1 LQYIALFLVFLPSAF
16 GGPLDG
22 ISIDSDAPVVVVG
35 QSLPM
40 ALEPALSLDP
50 EWTYTWS
57 ASTGVIAGA
66 GAGAILTAPVEPGYV
81 VVSVEVFDEDTS
93 LGSLHLA
100 VLAYKQFAIIKA
112 DDYVSYDGSVSDA
125 WNTYFALMNR
135 ERRIKHTVGV
145 ITESLGN
152 YTFATGTE
160 FTDTLRALHASG
172 MGEVWHHGLDHQGTI
187 DNAKIYGLAD
197 PPAPLLKAA
206 TLTEFFGRPYAYQ
219 KAHLEDG
226 LTLSREVLGITMR
239 TFGAPF
245 GLTDSVTT
253 TVIDESADI
262 LNWYDGQPASAKRV
276 LPVDGL
282 LVENPTGYPLLTQ
295 FNVFYDPEQELVVL
309 QAHPGFEEPG
319 NVFPFI
325 DRLSNWS
332 TMLDALEANGTIFL
346 TAAEYGRLFGVG
358 EFPLHPDDD
367 TDGDGL
373 SDWSEGQG
381 DEDADGI
388 PDFLDPDSGG
398 TGPRVRQFSQSLTA
412 AGTHTLTFNLL
423 DAAAAHD
430 ITVELDLGS
439 GFEALAEVS
448 GDLAGLTTGA
458 AYSIAWDAATELPDT
473 EDLGASLR
481 LTPILPSP
489 AGPGRVSSAEI
500 VFTQGCEECISGDTT
515 PAFEAMLPPY
525 EIGTFEI
532 TNEDFAAA
540 LNYAFGEGYL
550 TDDEGDPYAGG
561 DVYLAGQRLY
571 ALSAASAQ
579 IAFNAGVFGPETR
592 DTLSMADHPVTQVS
606 WYGAAAY
613 CNWLSEQAGLE
624 PVYDPANLWSA
635 AEPFSHGFRLPTE
648 AEWERAAAWDES
660 TGAYAFGTSTDTLT
674 TQQANYN
681 DANPL
686 NLSAAPTTTPAGYY
700 DGTNAT
706 VDSPSTLGAYDM
718 SGNVAEWCHDRYD
731 AYPDA
736 EGIVENPL
744 GSDTAPRRVVRGG
757 AWDDAE
763 AACAAAARES
773 ALASAASS
781 RTGFRIARSLRTGQ
795 AIVRDVAID
804 TRPPEVV
811 SITLT
816 EPVEPADLEMG
827 FNVTLSEPITG
838 LTLDDFE
845 LVTDG
850 IVIIAPELLSLE
862 GAGDTYALRA
872 TTGTM
877 SGTVDLVLNAS
888 VAATDPGLNPVITY
902 TESEIATLDTLA
914 PAVTGMTLVG
924 SPAPDAAT
932 LVFQVTFSGLVVSVS
947 TDDFEIQ
954 SSGAAGV
961 TAPAV
966 TEVAGAGPIWLV
978 TVSVNEFDG
987 QLGLALTDTDN
998 SIADVLS
1005 QPLRN
1010 RAETG
1015 LVHTAFTRPPR
1026 VVSIAVLGN
1035 PAPNAAAFSAG
1046 IEFSEPVTGLTQA
1059 ALALLFDGAITAA
1072 PQIESIS
1079 GSGTTY
1085 EVDIDTGVS
1094 DGLLG
1099 LRVNPTAGL
1108 QDSSGFSLAAA
1119 AENAS
1124 LFAVDTIAPEPV
1136 SVALVGPP
1144 AVNAP
1149 EVQFLVTYTEPVLN
1163 VSTAHFAAQLSGTTD
1178 EAPTIA
1184 EVSGG
1189 GALWTVTVDAGIS
1202 EGLIGIELIDDDTV
1216 MDAAGNT
1223 LASLTNSGFA
1233 HAADTRPPRLLSV
1246 EALTPGPTA
1255 SDTVV
1260 FALEFSELVGPMQG
1274 TQDEQLLI
1282 EADGLTYAAATTTA
1296 VGNLANYQV
1305 TLSGLSGAGLLRL
1318 TVRAT
1323 SEEGGGTLLDSNGNG
1338 LPEPAVLPAEIL
1350 IDRLPPD
1357 ALCIGAEIAIDET
1370 GTALLTPEQIDG
1382 GSTDTF
1388 SAVVLVSVEPAL
1400 FDCDTLGFRFV
1411 TLTVDDALGNR
1422 ATCRGIVR
1430 VTDPEGRCVVIPDGE
1445 GEGEGIIDGEGEG
1458 SIDGEGEGEGEGNT
1472 DGEEG
1477 EGEGESEPH
1486 SGDWNGGPDGRI
1498 DLGELLRVIQLYN
1511 AAGFCCGDGETEDGF
1526 ELGPCGAQECSRH
1539 SADYDD
1545 NPWGIS
1551 LTELLRVIQFFNLGG
1566 YYACESGTDPDGFCA
1581 GTLAP

>member
-1 LQYIALFLVFLPSAF
+1 
-16 GGPLDG
+16 
-22 ISIDSDAPVVVVG
+22 
-35 QSLPM
+35 
-40 ALEPALSLDP
+40 
-50 EWTYTWS
+50 
-57 ASTGVIAGA
+57 VI
-66 GAGAILTAPVEPGYV
+66 T
-81 VVSVEVFDEDTS
+81 VEVFDNDVR
-93 LGSLHLA
+93 LGARHLA

-160 FTDTLRALHASG
+160 FTDTLRALQASG

-187 DNAKIYGLAD
+187 DDAKSFGLSD

-206 TLTEFFGRPYAYQ
+206 TLTEFFGRPYAFQ

-226 LTLSREVLGITMR
+226 LTLSRDVLGITMH

-295 FNVFYDPEQELVVL
+295 FNALYDPEQELVVL
-309 QAHPGFEEPG
+309 QVHPGFEEPG

-325 DRLSNWS
+325 DRISNWR
-332 TMLDALEANGTIFL
+332 TMLDALEANGTIIL
-346 TAAEYGRLFGVG
+346 TADEYGRLFDSG

-367 TDGDGL
+367 TDGDGQ

-381 DEDADGI
+381 DEDSDGI

-412 AGTHTLTFNLL
+412 AGTHTLSFDLL
-423 DAAAAHD
+423 HAAAAHG

-439 GFEALAEVS
+439 GFEPLTEVS
-448 GDLAGLTTGA
+448 GDLASLTTGA

-473 EDLGASLR
+473 EELGASLR
-481 LTPILPSP
+481 LTPMLPSP
-489 AGPGRVSSAEI
+489 AGPVRVSSAEV
-500 VFTQGCEECISGDTT
+500 VFTQGCEACLSGDNT
-515 PAFEAMLPPY
+515 PAFEAMLSPY

-532 TNEDFAAA
+532 TNGEFATV

-561 DVYLAGQRLY
+561 DVYFAGQRLY
-571 ALSAASAQ
+571 ALSAATAQ
-579 IAFNAGVFGPETR
+579 IAFGAGVFSPATR
-592 DTLSMADHPVTQVS
+592 DTLSMAEHPVTQVS

-624 PVYDPANLWSA
+624 PVYDPANFWSA
-635 AEPFSHGFRLPTE
+635 AKPFSNGFRLPTE
-648 AEWERAAAWDES
+648 AEWERAAAWDTTS
-660 TGAYAFGTSTDTLT
+660 GAFTFGTSTNTLT
-674 TQQANYN
+674 TQQANYD

-686 NLSAAPTTTPAGYY
+686 NLSAAPTTTPAGYF

-706 VDSPSTLGAYDM
+706 VDSPSPLGVYDM
-718 SGNVAEWCHDRYD
+718 SGNAAEWCQDRYD

-736 EGIVENPL
+736 GGIVENPL

-773 ALASAASS
+773 ALASTASG
-781 RTGFRIARSLRTGQ
+781 RIGFRIARSLRTGQ

-811 SITLT
+811 SMTLT
-816 EPVEPADLEMG
+816 DPVEPADLEMG
-827 FNVTLSEPITG
+827 FNVLLSEPITG
-838 LTLDDFE
+838 LTLDDFD
-845 LVTDG
+845 LASDG
-850 IVIIAPELLSLE
+850 IVIIPPELLSIE
-862 GAGDTYALRA
+862 GSGASYSLRA

-877 SGTVDLVLNAS
+877 SGTVDLSLNPSAE
-888 VAATDPGLNPVITY
+888 ATDPGLNPVITY
-902 TESEIATLDTLA
+902 TEEDIAALDTLA
-914 PAVTGMTLVG
+914 PAVTNMTLVG
-924 SPAPDAAT
+924 SPAPDAST

-947 TDDFEIQ
+947 ADDFEIQ
-954 SSGAAGV
+954 SSGVAGV
-961 TAPAV
+961 AGPAV
-966 TEVAGAGPIWLV
+966 SEVAGAGPIWLV
-978 TVSVNEFDG
+978 TVSINEFDG

-998 SIADVLS
+998 SIVDVLS

-1015 LVHTAFTRPPR
+1015 LVHTAATRPPR
-1026 VVSIAVLGN
+1026 VVSIAVLGD
-1035 PAPNAAAFSAG
+1035 PAPNDAAFSAG
-1046 IEFSEPVTGLTQA
+1046 IVFSEPVTGLTQA
-1059 ALALLFDGAITAA
+1059 ALALQFDGAITAA
-1072 PQIESIS
+1072 PEIDSIS

-1085 EVDIDTGVS
+1085 EVEIDTGVA

-1108 QDSSGFSLAAA
+1108 QDSSGFPLAASAEDA
-1119 AENAS
+1119 A
-1124 LFAVDTIAPEPV
+1124 LFAIDTIAPEPV
-1136 SVALVGPP
+1136 SVALVGTP

-1149 EVQFLVTYTEPVLN
+1149 EVQFLLTYTEPVLN
-1163 VSTAHFAAQLSGTTD
+1163 VTTAHFAAQLSGTTD
-1178 EAPTIA
+1178 EAPSVA

-1202 EGLIGIELIDDDTV
+1202 EGIIGLELIDDDAVT
-1216 MDAAGNT
+1216 DAAGNP

-1246 EALTPGPTA
+1246 ETLTPGPTA

-1282 EADGLTYAAATTTA
+1282 EADGLTYAAATTAA
-1296 VGNLANYQV
+1296 VGNLANYEV

-1338 LPEPAVLPAEIL
+1338 LPEPTVLPAEIL
-1350 IDRLPPD
+1350 IDRLPPE

-1370 GTALLTPEQIDG
+1370 GTALLTPEQVDG

-1388 SAVVLVSVEPAL
+1388 SAIELVSVEPSL

-1430 VTDPEGRCVVIPDGE
+1430 VNDPEGRCVIIPDGE
-1445 GEGEGIIDGEGEG
+1445 GEGEGTV
-1458 SIDGEGEGEGEGNT
+1458 DGEGEGEGDGSA

-1498 DLGELLRVIQLYN
+1498 DLAELLRVIQLYN
-1511 AAGFCCGDGETEDGF
+1511 AAVFCCGNGETEDGF
-1526 ELGPCGAQECSRH
+1526 ELGPCTKQECNRH

-1566 YYACESGTDPDGFCA
+1566 YYACDSGTDPDGFCA
-1581 GTLAP
+1581 GTPAP